1 MVILGCFALSTCLLI
16 NDGASRSFVQVLR
29 SSWNTLVWSLVSLSF
44 LLWFRVIFLAA
55 CREWFGW
62 GWHWEQKNWRAHCHN
77 PGQEFVLIW
86 RAAEPLGRM
95 GWKASAH
102 QARGLSQEAGGQCVG
117 SQFFLLPTKFPGE
130 RLGNRDLLLIFKSLN
145 RFKRNKVRLRDSLE
159 GGKKKLCVSTQHVP
173 GTAPCPTNIISICFE
188 NERLKSLN

>member
-1 MVILGCFALSTCLLI
+1 MVILGCFGLSTCLLI

-95 GWKASAH
+95 GWNRVSS
-102 QARGLSQEAGGQCVG
+102 RGVEKGTLQEALEWLPSSRSECRGDDGAVPEDVYTSRTCLFIPIECEASWGDPCNWHVG
-117 SQFFLLPTKFPGE
+117 LHF
-130 RLGNRDLLLIFKSLN
+130 
-145 RFKRNKVRLRDSLE
+145 
-159 GGKKKLCVSTQHVP
+159 
-173 GTAPCPTNIISICFE
+173 
-188 NERLKSLN
+188 